1 MTRST
6 AQRLLTEV
14 GHGLLLE
21 RTVLIRR
28 VDAGQFRLPGCPPI
42 GEKADHSSVL
52 PIAIEEKETLRVD
65 VPAGRVR
72 VPCAHFDVKGIP
84 RATPRDDTPGR
95 PHECGPTN
103 RHAPR
108 RSSSRP

>member
-28 VDAGQFRLPGCPPI
+28 VGAG
-42 GEKADHSSVL
+42 
-52 PIAIEEKETLRVD
+52 
-65 VPAGRVR
+65 
-72 VPCAHFDVKGIP
+72 
-84 RATPRDDTPGR
+84 
-95 PHECGPTN
+95 
-103 RHAPR
+103 
-108 RSSSRP
+108 